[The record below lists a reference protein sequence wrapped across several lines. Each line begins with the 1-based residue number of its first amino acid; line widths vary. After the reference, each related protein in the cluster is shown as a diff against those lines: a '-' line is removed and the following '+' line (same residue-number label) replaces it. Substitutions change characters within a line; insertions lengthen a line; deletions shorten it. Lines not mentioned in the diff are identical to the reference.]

1 MKLLLTTTILL
12 LWSSWA
18 LAQSGTPTTT
28 NDGSQNPGSSS
39 PSMQQP
45 DKSQNPKSR
54 HGNQTVDGCLSG
66 AANTFVLTDASGKTY
81 ELLGATREL
90 AANVG
95 HQVRLWGYKGSTG
108 GGTKISASGPQAT
121 FGVKNVKSLSDTCK

>member
-1 MKLLLTTTILL
+1 MKILLTTTILL
-12 LWSSWA
+12 LWSSLV

-28 NDGSQNPGSSS
+28 NDGSQNPDSSP

-45 DKSQNPKSR
+45 DKSQNPKSG

-66 AANTFVLTDASGKTY
+66 AANTFVLTEASGKTY
-81 ELLGATREL
+81 ELSGATREL

-95 HQVRLWGYKGSTG
+95 HQVRLWGDEGSTG
-108 GGTKISASGPQAT
+108 GGTRISASGPQAT
-121 FGVKNVKSLSDTCK
+121 FGVKKVKSLSDTCN

>member
-1 MKLLLTTTILL
+1 MKLLLTTILL
-12 LWSSWA
+12 LWSLWA
-18 LAQSGTPTTT
+18 VAQSSTPNAT
-28 NDGSQNPGSSS
+28 NEGSQNPTSSS

-45 DKSQNPKSR
+45 DKLQNPKSD
-54 HGNQTVDGCLSG
+54 HKDHTVEGCLSG

-90 AANVG
+90 AANIG